1 MRVGID
7 LPPFGPLSDARTLA
21 ALAREAGVTWWQE
34 GFWYTDTP
42 DIVRERIRQGPP
54 KL

>member
-1 MRVGID
+1 MRFGID

-21 ALAREAGVTWWQE
+21 AL
-34 GFWYTDTP
+34 
-42 DIVRERIRQGPP
+42 VRERIRQGPP